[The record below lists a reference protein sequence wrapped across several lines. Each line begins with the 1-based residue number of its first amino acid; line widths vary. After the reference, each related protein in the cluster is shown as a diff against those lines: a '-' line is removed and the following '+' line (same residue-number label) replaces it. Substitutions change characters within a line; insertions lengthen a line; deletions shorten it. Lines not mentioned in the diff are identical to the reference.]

1 MYEKS
6 HNSTF
11 DRQAIR
17 DLRRS
22 LARDHRKTTWTL
34 DDFLTTLRREL
45 QVMEQDKPKEVNFLT
60 NYNPIREQPSA
71 PTKHK
76 TQQHNTK
83 LDTQRKATYTG
94 QKEPHTGVLFPWIIT
109 SRQRLP

>member
-1 MYEKS
+1 MKNLITLLLIDKLS
-6 HNSTF
+6 G
-11 DRQAIR
+11 

-60 NYNPIREQPSA
+60 NYNPSREQPSA

-83 LDTQRKATYTG
+83 LDTQRKTTQDKRNQT
-94 QKEPHTGVLFPWIIT
+94 QKCSFCGSSHRASDCLK
-109 SRQRLP
+109 